1 MYLIDT
7 NVLSEIRKIQSSHTP
22 PEFLAWFNAINLND
36 CYLSVITLLEIE
48 QGILRVR
55 HRGDE
60 AQFMRLQQWLN
71 DTVIPTFN
79 QRILPIDR
87 HTARICVRL
96 HVPDQRPYNDAL
108 IAATA
113 IRHDLTLV
121 TRNVRDFAELNV
133 PLLNPFPGKG

>member
-60 AQFMRLQQWLN
+60 AQFLRLQHWLN
-71 DTVIPTFN
+71 DTVIPTFD

-87 HTARICVRL
+87 NQENRHEPFCPAAPISRPRRL
-96 HVPDQRPYNDAL
+96 YPCRPAHPPN
-108 IAATA
+108 
-113 IRHDLTLV
+113 HDH
-121 TRNVRDFAELNV
+121 
-133 PLLNPFPGKG
+133 